1 MRRDDGRIDKQ
12 VEFRLHTEL
21 LSFIKP
27 ALAGSFSVLTK
38 LPNSPRTRPA
48 LAGSL
53 RFHPSR

>member
-27 ALAGSFSVLTK
+27 ARLLVAF
-38 LPNSPRTRPA
+38 PC
-48 LAGSL
+48 
-53 RFHPSR
+53 